1 MKSEGPLEEENGLLE
16 DEVRS
21 GVKLSDREQ
30 LIQSATERIRLI
42 AGLVLPLVVAFRAF
56 DAHPP
61 KADEQNFYS
70 ALGWIASMG
79 ASFFFGACF
88 LPYGL
93 PDLQTYKHPIK
104 PLAITA
110 MLSIGVSASNLAL
123 CVLLHLAKLLNA
135 HPSRD
140 AVLLGLV
147 GGADVSLCA
156 LLGFL
161 ATTMCGAAVT
171 ATVLS
176 GTGIITSFW
185 WAAQEFKEPVTS
197 PVLAG
202 TGLMTLLIG
211 GFVCSIAN
219 TDIPRKVLQLWTA
232 DESKPD
238 KPPSSPAVCASPA
251 TSRYQTRLVATGV
264 LLAFLAGLVDGT
276 LMLPFK
282 MYAYHAGDG
291 FPKSMKQDPVGG
303 MTVSALHK
311 ANKAVR
317 NMEVGV
323 EAVVN
328 ATTSAINTSIDDTQR
343 SVVRVVGKAA
353 ENSVNAVQDVLNIT
367 DSKLT
372 RDATHLVRKAA
383 KAAGLPVKRWPKKIE
398 TDDAFEYLQGMVIGH
413 ALIALLLSALLFA
426 CNSQEFRPAVK
437 ACARAGLSNGFF
449 WSAGNFCSIHASQ
462 YLGVGLG
469 FPLTQTSCGV
479 ASVLA
484 IAILGEMPHGAQ
496 RMCCFTAVILLVLGA
511 SILTAAH

>member
-1 MKSEGPLEEENGLLE
+1 MKSEGPLEEEGLLE
-16 DEVRS
+16 DEVDG
-21 GVKLSDREQ
+21 GVTLSDREQ
-30 LIQSATERIRLI
+30 LIQLATKRISLI
-42 AGLVLPLVVAFRAF
+42 ACLVLPLVVGFRAF

-93 PDLQTYKHPIK
+93 PDLQAYKHPIK

-110 MLSIGVSASNLAL
+110 MLSIGVSASNLGL
-123 CVLLHLAKLLNA
+123 CVLLYSAKLLHA

-140 AVLLGLV
+140 AVLLGIV

-171 ATVLS
+171 ATVIS

-202 TGLMTLLIG
+202 SGLVTLLIG

-219 TDIPRKVLQLWTA
+219 TDIPQQVLQHWTA

-238 KPPSSPAVCASPA
+238 KAQSSPVVCVSPA
-251 TSRYQTRLVATGV
+251 ISRYQARLVATGV
-264 LLAFLAGLVDGT
+264 LLSFLAGLVDGT

-282 MYAYHAGDG
+282 MYEYHAGDG

-303 MTVSALHK
+303 VTVSALHQ
-311 ANKAVR
+311 ANKAVGK
-317 NMEVGV
+317 MEAGV
-323 EAVVN
+323 EAVAN
-328 ATTSAINTSIDDTQR
+328 ATSSAINISIDVTQR
-343 SVVRVVGKAA
+343 SVVRVVHKAV
-353 ENSVNAVQDVLNIT
+353 ENSFDAVEKVMNATN
-367 DSKLT
+367 SKLA
-372 RDATHLVRKAA
+372 RGATHLVRKAA
-383 KAAGLPVKRWPKKIE
+383 KAAGLPVKRWPQKIG
-398 TDDAFEYLQGMVIGH
+398 TDDAYEYLQGMVYGH
-413 ALIALLLSALLFA
+413 ALIALLLVVLLFA
-426 CNSQEFRPAVK
+426 CNSQEFCTAVK

-469 FPLTQTSCGV
+469 FPLTQTSCGI

-484 IAILGEMPHGAQ
+484 IVILGEMPHGAQ
-496 RMCCFTAVILLVLGA
+496 RMCCLTAVTLLVLGA